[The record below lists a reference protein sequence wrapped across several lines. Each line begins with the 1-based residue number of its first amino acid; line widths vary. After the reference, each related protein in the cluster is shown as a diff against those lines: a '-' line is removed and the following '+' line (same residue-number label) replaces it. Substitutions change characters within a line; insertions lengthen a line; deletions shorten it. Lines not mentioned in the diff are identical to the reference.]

1 MRVVSEDNFTIS
13 VESACA
19 SGGVLVSFLTL
30 PVMGAVRSSSVVTID
45 MSVIA
50 SLSSSL
56 TTSYLPYRVDLCRF
70 SA

>member
-1 MRVVSEDNFTIS
+1 MVLSDNFTIS

-19 SGGVLVSFLTL
+19 SGGVLVSYLTL

-45 MSVIA
+45 MAVIA

-56 TTSYLPYRVDLCRF
+56 TPSKTSKW
-70 SA
+70 